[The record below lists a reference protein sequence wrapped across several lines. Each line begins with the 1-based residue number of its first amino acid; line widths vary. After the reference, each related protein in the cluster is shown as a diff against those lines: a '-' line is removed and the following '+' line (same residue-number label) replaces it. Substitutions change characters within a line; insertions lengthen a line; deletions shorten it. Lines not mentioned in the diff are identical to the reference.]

1 MNNRYILI
9 AVVLLFTFALTSCRG
24 VISPSL
30 AETPC
35 APQTIEVTRI
45 IPQPTTTEGAI
56 PSLSV
61 SITAGSSSVQ
71 IDPAYFDGIV
81 VLTRYYTLL
90 EHGLYDE
97 VLPMYSSSLSKRNG
111 GKNFEVDIK
120 SIKLSGIQPYNYWL
134 AQQGQPLPPI
144 PENEIRYV
152 VYTTV
157 IHKAPAWNVGGTPQP
172 DRQTTFVSL
181 ILENGEWKL
190 YELQSSPWFQ

>member
-1 MNNRYILI
+1 MIVRYFLTVVGILF
-9 AVVLLFTFALTSCRG
+9 VFTLTSCRG
-24 VISPSL
+24 NTALSTIATSSPLPTAEVI
-30 AETPC
+30 
-35 APQTIEVTRI
+35 QTVQK
-45 IPQPTTTEGAI
+45 PATTETASPGLPVTI
-56 PSLSV
+56 Q
-61 SITAGSSSVQ
+61 AGSTTVLLEP
-71 IDPAYFDGIV
+71 DYFDGVIV
-81 VLTRYYTLL
+81 LARYYTLL
-90 EHGLYDE
+90 EHGLYKE
-97 VLPMYSSSLSKRNG
+97 VLPMYSSSLLKRNE

-120 SIKLSGIQPYNYWL
+120 SIELRGIQPYNYWL

-157 IHKAPAWNVGGTPQP
+157 FHKAPAWNVGGTPQP